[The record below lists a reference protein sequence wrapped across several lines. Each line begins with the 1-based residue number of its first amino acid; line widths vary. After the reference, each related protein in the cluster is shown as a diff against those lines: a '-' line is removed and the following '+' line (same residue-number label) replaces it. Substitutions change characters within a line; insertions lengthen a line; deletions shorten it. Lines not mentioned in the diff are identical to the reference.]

1 AEFGPSQPF
10 KGAK

>member
-1 AEFGPSQPF
+1 TEFGPSQPF